1 MSVQNKVEEII
12 EDFVAKG
19 WPFTALDISNA
30 VKSDISDSVRHRD
43 IAPIVRS
50 LYATGSL
57 FQHGYERELIDVIL
71 SDGNKRQ
78 AYLYHHWSVDTNAY
92 TNRCQEPIVPASFK
106 TNDSSPDAGQLNI
119 GNVVVTS
126 KAVPTPS
133 SVTATPVVQNQ
144 LKRSQKN
151 DHRLEVPASW
161 VADMNWDSG
170 EGIYAV
176 SDDKNLV
183 LKHVDSVTSSD
194 EVVGRMV
201 VNNDGRLR
209 VTKKVLDRVF
219 DSSSSGN
226 ELLVSK
232 GTETI
237 IVEED

>member
-19 WPFTALDISNA
+19 WPFTALDVSNA
-30 VKSDISDSVRHRD
+30 VKSDISDPVRHRD

-50 LYATGSL
+50 LYAAGSL
-57 FQHGYERELIDVIL
+57 FQHGYERELIDVTL

-106 TNDSSPDAGQLNI
+106 TDDSSPDAGQLNI

-161 VADMNWDSG
+161 VGEVGLSG
-170 EGIYAV
+170 TVYAV
-176 SDDKNLV
+176 RDNPKLV
-183 LKHVDSVTSSD
+183 LKNANDVDAND
-194 EVVGRMV
+194 DIVGMMW
-201 VNNDGRLR
+201 VNADGRLR
-209 VTKKVLDRVF
+209 VTKKVLDRMF
-219 DSSSSGN
+219 TSSASGN

-232 GTETI
+232 NQDSI
-237 IVEED
+237 VVEED